1 MKLLIVEDDQ
11 RAAESLAQGL
21 REAGHEVEASANGA
35 DGLARAVSGRYDL
48 VMLDIMLPVLDGWSV
63 LESLRQSRSTP
74 VIMVTARD
82 RVADKVRA
90 LRSGADDYLVKPFA
104 FAELLAR
111 IESIL
116 RRGRPDD
123 MAVLQIADLRLD
135 PVARQ
140 AERASRRVPLTQKE
154 FALLH
159 LFMQRRGETLTRPV
173 IAAEVWGIHFA
184 TDTNAVDVAVRR
196 LRGKIDDGF
205 EPRLIHTQRGSG
217 YVMEV
222 RNG

>member
-1 MKLLIVEDDQ
+1 
-11 RAAESLAQGL
+11 
-21 REAGHEVEASANGA
+21 
-35 DGLARAVSGRYDL
+35 
-48 VMLDIMLPVLDGWSV
+48 
-63 LESLRQSRSTP
+63 
-74 VIMVTARD
+74 
-82 RVADKVRA
+82 
-90 LRSGADDYLVKPFA
+90 
-104 FAELLAR
+104 
-111 IESIL
+111 
-116 RRGRPDD
+116 